1 MPRLYRWSMLIIW
14 MRQFGLSVVV
24 GSLIV
29 IPSISQDWKTT
40 AVRPAE
46 CCPDFHLFH
55 SIFSSLLQMLL
66 PLRPR
71 SEILLFPTILHG
83 CLLGQSGLD
92 RLEDLDLDTG
102 LGLVLLGS
110 VGSDDTLGIGE
121 TGSDGLFSI
130 VFVVVQTR
138 GFGIDE
144 GL

>member
-71 SEILLFPTILHG
+71 SEILLFPTILHVDVVY
-83 CLLGQSGLD
+83 LD
-92 RLEDLDLDTG
+92 RADWIDSKTSTSIRASALSCSVALDPMTRWASARPARTACSRLY
-102 LGLVLLGS
+102 LWWCRR
-110 VGSDDTLGIGE
+110 
-121 TGSDGLFSI
+121 
-130 VFVVVQTR
+130 VVS
-138 GFGIDE
+138 G
-144 GL
+144 

>member
-55 SIFSSLLQMLL
+55 SIFSSL
-66 PLRPR
+66 
-71 SEILLFPTILHG
+71 HG

-121 TGSDGLFSI
+121 TGSDGLFSV